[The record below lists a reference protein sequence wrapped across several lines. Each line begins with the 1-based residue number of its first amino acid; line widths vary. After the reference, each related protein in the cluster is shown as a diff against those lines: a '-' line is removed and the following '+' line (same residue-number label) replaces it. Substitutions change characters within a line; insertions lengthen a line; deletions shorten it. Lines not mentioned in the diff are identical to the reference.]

1 MKPRRLISFLRGFAA
16 LLFVGVAAHGAP
28 LKVVATVPDLADF
41 ATCIGGDKVEV
52 FTLASGKE
60 DPHNVAIRPSMVTR
74 LAQADLFIEM
84 GLGLEHAYAPA
95 LLAES
100 RNRKIQPGCPGHLD
114 CSRGIAVRDVP
125 KSLDRSEGDVHPLGN
140 PHYNTD
146 PGRMR
151 VVIGEIAARLS
162 EIDPAD
168 AAQFQANAK
177 QLAATLDA
185 KIVEWKR
192 KLAGKNIRFVSY
204 HPVWPY
210 FAERFGVQPAGT
222 IQPKPGIEPGPRY
235 VEELIARMKAE
246 NVLLIVKESFY
257 SDRLPRQIAAATG
270 ARLVTV
276 PIQVHATKE
285 ATDYIAFM
293 DAVVNAFAGKE

>member
-1 MKPRRLISFLRGFAA
+1 MKKILLLTLASALFSASALSTNAAPR
-16 LLFVGVAAHGAP
+16 
-28 LKVVATVPDLADF
+28 KVVVTIPDLADF
-41 ATCIGGDKVEV
+41 TTRIGGDKVDV
-52 FTLASGKE
+52 YGMASGVE
-60 DPHNVAIRPSMVTR
+60 DPHNVLMRPSMVTK
-74 LAQADLFIEM
+74 LAQADLFIVM
-84 GLGLEHAYAPA
+84 GLDLEHAYAPA

-100 RNRKIQPGCPGHLD
+100 RNRKIQIGTPGYLD
-114 CSRGIAVRDVP
+114 CSRGISVRDVP
-125 KSLDRSEGDVHPLGN
+125 KSLDRSEGDVHPHGN

-151 VVIGEIAARLS
+151 TVANEIAARLA

-168 AAQFQANAK
+168 AAFFKANAK
-177 QLAATLDA
+177 QLTTRLDA
-185 KIVEWKR
+185 KIAEWKR

-210 FAERFGVQPAGT
+210 FAERFGVQPIGT

-235 VEELIARMKAE
+235 VDDLIARMKAE
-246 NVLLIVKESFY
+246 NVHLIVKESFY
-257 SDRLPRQIAAATG
+257 SDRLPKQIAAATG
-270 ARLVTV
+270 ARLVSV

-293 DAVVNAFAGKE
+293 DAVVNAFAGTK

>member
-1 MKPRRLISFLRGFAA
+1 MKSFRILTFLGGLAA
-16 LLFVGVAAHGAP
+16 LLLAAVPLHGAP

-41 ATCIGGDKVEV
+41 ATRIGGDKVTV
-52 FTLASGKE
+52 FTMASGKE
-60 DPHNVAIRPSMVTR
+60 DPHNVAMRPSMVTR
-74 LAQADLFIEM
+74 LAQADLFIAM

-100 RNRKIQPGCPGHLD
+100 RNPKIQVGQPGYLD

-146 PGRMR
+146 PERMR
-151 VVIGEIAARLS
+151 LVIQEIAERLATL
-162 EIDPAD
+162 DPGN
-168 AAQFQANAK
+168 AAEYQSNAK
-177 QLAATLDA
+177 KFTAQLDA
-185 KIVEWKR
+185 KIIEWKR

-210 FAERFGVQPAGT
+210 FAERFGVQPVGA

-235 VEELIARMKAE
+235 VDELIARMKAE
-246 NVLLIVKESFY
+246 NVRLIVKESFF
-257 SDRLPRQIAAATG
+257 SDRLPKQIAAATG
-270 ARLVTV
+270 ARLVSV
-276 PIQVHATKE
+276 PIQVHATSE
-285 ATDYIAFM
+285 ATDYLAFM
-293 DAVVNAFAGKE
+293 DAVLNAFAGKE

>member
-1 MKPRRLISFLRGFAA
+1 MKAFRSLTFLGGLAA
-16 LLFVGVAAHGAP
+16 LLLAAIPLHGAP

-41 ATCIGGDKVEV
+41 ATRIGGDTVTV
-52 FTLASGKE
+52 FTMASGKE
-60 DPHNVAIRPSMVTR
+60 DPHNVAMRPSMVTR
-74 LAQADLFIEM
+74 LAQADLFIAM

-100 RNRKIQPGCPGHLD
+100 RNPKIQVGQPGYLD

-146 PGRMR
+146 PERMR
-151 VVIGEIAARLS
+151 LVIKEIAERLAAL
-162 EIDPAD
+162 DPAN
-168 AAQFQANAK
+168 AAEYQSNAGK
-177 QLAATLDA
+177 FTAQLDA

-210 FAERFGVQPAGT
+210 FAERFGVQPIGT

-235 VEELIARMKAE
+235 VDELIARMKAE
-246 NVLLIVKESFY
+246 NVRLIVKESFF
-257 SDRLPRQIAAATG
+257 SDRLPKQIAVATG
-270 ARLVTV
+270 ARLVSV
-276 PIQVHATKE
+276 PIQVHATNE
-285 ATDYIAFM
+285 ATDYLAFM